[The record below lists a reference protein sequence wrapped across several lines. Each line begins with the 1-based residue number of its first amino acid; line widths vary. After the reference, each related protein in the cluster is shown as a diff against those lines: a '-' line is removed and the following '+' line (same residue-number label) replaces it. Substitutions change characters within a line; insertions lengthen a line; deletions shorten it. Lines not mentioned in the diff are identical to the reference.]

1 MTLTRLHPAPPDGA
15 DAAPSPKRRRPP
27 ALAPLR
33 TWPTPPAVREGS
45 SPPHLDRLP
54 RRLVLTTMGPLAHG
68 MANSFYTA
76 AVKSG
81 TESWKAAF
89 FGSIDRASFITVDKP
104 PAALWLQELSPSSSG

>member
-1 MTLTRLHPAPPDGA
+1 MVSPARISIVVL
-15 DAAPSPKRRRPP
+15 AAV
-27 ALAPLR
+27 LY
-33 TWPTPPAVREGS
+33 TWDLSRN
-45 SPPHLDRLP
+45 
-54 RRLVLTTMGPLAHG
+54 G

-104 PAALWLQELSPSSSG
+104 PAALWLQELSAKLFGLSSWSILCPRPSPAWRR

>member
-1 MTLTRLHPAPPDGA
+1 MLY
-15 DAAPSPKRRRPP
+15 
-27 ALAPLR
+27 
-33 TWPTPPAVREGS
+33 TWDLSRN
-45 SPPHLDRLP
+45 
-54 RRLVLTTMGPLAHG
+54 G

-104 PAALWLQELSPSSSG
+104 PAALWLQELSAKLFGLSSWSILLPEAIAGVASVTGRPWPSRSGIRKPAGR